1 MTIPIPL
8 WPNKVTRKFRIIQS
22 IAIDKPSTS
31 QGGSF
36 ISRHHWNNS
45 ACPFAFV
52 ETKMNVKNVRCVA
65 GAAFGTRLVV
75 GDMLLPAHVFGG
87 RGSMRLQDIVL
98 CGRDSSGAASALT
111 CRDRCTIFS
120 PFQKRSK
127 MNVAKWS
134 KMNVANLFL
143 FLQITAFGTTKAVL
157 FNSLSLG

>member
-1 MTIPIPL
+1 M
-8 WPNKVTRKFRIIQS
+8 N
-22 IAIDKPSTS
+22 
-31 QGGSF
+31 
-36 ISRHHWNNS
+36 
-45 ACPFAFV
+45 V
-52 ETKMNVKNVRCVA
+52 EKRSKMNVDKRSKMNIKNVRCVA

-75 GDMLLPAHVFGG
+75 GDMLLRAHVFGG

-120 PFQKRSK
+120 PFQKLSK

-157 FNSLSLG
+157 FNSLSLGSVML